1 MSVFL
6 DSLAHF
12 THQFESFFHLCFL
25 VSVFLFV
32 VGTVWVLFRILIP
45 LWNLSLQL
53 TAFTNG
59 ESHTFEN
66 PSRGIA
72 EVEQLRKILYQMAT
86 QLQAAQ
92 ERELLYRNALVDSQ
106 ENERKRIA
114 RELHDDT
121 IQSLVLCIHN
131 IDRASQTVD
140 NSAEETATILNVTR
154 KKVIDTIDCLRRL
167 IANLRPTVL
176 DELGLVTAIEM
187 LCEQNEHITFKTDGE
202 LRTINHAQELALFR
216 SAQEAFRNAEQYARA
231 DHIRARLVYTNASVT
246 FEVQD
251 DGIGFKVPSPLQELA
266 SEGHYGLLG
275 MFERVKHLGGE
286 LKVQSVLNTGTRI
299 IVTLP
304 LTA

>member
-6 DSLAHF
+6 DSLGHF
-12 THQFESFFHLCFL
+12 VHQFESFFHLCFL
-25 VSVFLFV
+25 VSVFIFV
-32 VGTVWVLFRILIP
+32 VGTVWVLLRILIP
-45 LWNLSLQL
+45 LWDLSLQL

-59 ESHTFEN
+59 QPHTFER

-72 EVEQLRKILYQMAT
+72 EVEQLRKILFQMAT

-131 IDRASQTVD
+131 IDRVSQTID
-140 NSAEETATILNVTR
+140 NKRDDKESILNTTR
-154 KKVIDTIDCLRRL
+154 NQILDTIDCLRRL

-187 LCEQNEHITFKTDGE
+187 LCEQNGRITFNTDGE

-216 SAQEAFRNAEQYARA
+216 SAQEAFRNAEQYAKA
-231 DHIRARLVYTNASVT
+231 DHIHARLVYSNASVT
-246 FEVQD
+246 FEVYD
-251 DGIGFKVPSPLQELA
+251 DGIGFKVPCQLQELVLQ
-266 SEGHYGLLG
+266 GHYGLLG
-275 MFERVKHLGGE
+275 MFERVKYLGGE
-286 LKVQSVLNTGTRI
+286 FKVQSALNTGTRI
-299 IVTLP
+299 TVTLP